1 MPYADLLSVI
11 QPQVAL
17 QLVCSTCIHK
27 VLIFVSC
34 FVAWCYKH
42 PTSQPEYLLLRD
54 PCTKGGMWHI
64 AHARYTITST
74 SLQFQLPDFFPSSAF
89 YCSAK
94 TYVISKEK
102 PSFFHSP
109 AQPFLR
115 IKTQH
120 GRNSCRKWA
129 SSVSHPI
136 WSHFTE
142 TVDITNLIT
151 NHNYNT
157 NPLCSRDET
166 CINCIT
172 DVIWIWKCP

>member
-1 MPYADLLSVI
+1 MFIILLYYSMPYADLLSVI

-17 QLVCSTCIHK
+17 QLVCSTSIHK
-27 VLIFVSC
+27 VLIFISC

-42 PTSQPEYLLLRD
+42 PTSQPEYLFLRD

-109 AQPFLR
+109 APPFSQN
-115 IKTQH
+115 KDSTWKKFMQ
-120 GRNSCRKWA
+120 K
-129 SSVSHPI
+129 VSFLCKP
-136 WSHFTE
+136 SH
-142 TVDITNLIT
+142 LIPFHRDCWYYKS
-151 NHNYNT
+151 HNK
-157 NPLCSRDET
+157 S
-166 CINCIT
+166 
-172 DVIWIWKCP
+172 